1 MQTMDGLLHRCIAVT
16 LTPPANGAEALP
28 ALDFTPLASIGH
40 VTAR

>member
-1 MQTMDGLLHRCIAVT
+1 MQIMYGLPHRCIAVT
-16 LTPPANGAEALP
+16 LTLPAKGAKALP